1 MMIYIGFTPNS
12 QMSRAV
18 IIGIQQLA
26 NDSFACL
33 AKVKVGA
40 AINATTAGRI
50 PRKIAA
56 IAGLSMKWWKKS
68 AMSRMM
74 RKEGK
79 IAPKQVQIAPGILR
93 SL

>member
-33 AKVKVGA
+33 AKVGA